1 MTIHHFKRDPK
12 VGKDF
17 ALLSK
22 RKKKYGGGGGPKS
35 VLAVSIYEKHSFT
48 NLCHFLQLRKCKQ
61 YLLGQSHE
69 NN

>member
-22 RKKKYGGGGGPKS
+22 RKKKYRGAKS
-35 VLAVSIYEKHSFT
+35 VLAVSIYEKHPFT